1 MGYKPG
7 FGLGKTHTGITA
19 PIEESLQKGRRGL
32 GLSLD
37 GLEKEDVKWEQEE
50 VWLLIFN
57 TILIYTHLYVHVFV
71 LFSKSL
77 TI

>member
-1 MGYKPG
+1 MLLLMDLSLSPQASMGYKPG
-7 FGLGKTHTGITA
+7 LGLGKTHTGITA

-50 VWLLIFN
+50 VWL
-57 TILIYTHLYVHVFV
+57 
-71 LFSKSL
+71 K
-77 TI
+77 

>member
-7 FGLGKTHTGITA
+7 LGLGKTHTGITA

-50 VWLLIFN
+50 VWL
-57 TILIYTHLYVHVFV
+57 
-71 LFSKSL
+71 K
-77 TI
+77 